1 MVDRIVSYSGND
13 YGLRELHNHTLLF
26 LEMLDAHCKKYSIK
40 YSLAYG
46 SMLGCVRSH
55 GFIPW
60 DDDVDIVMM
69 RTDYDRLIESLS
81 NQDTD
86 LSKKCSLYCPRYIN
100 KLLYVV
106 DDDER
111 KQSYTMYMDLFAA
124 DIVHKNPFLEKC
136 KSVAIILLKNIIVG
150 RTVKK
155 SIRFSRKI
163 RRILAHVVSFPF
175 SVEKLKKMYL
185 KLALWGS
192 KKPSDKFSCYY
203 ASHLS
208 YGISHNV
215 DIFKNVKYMPFEDI
229 ELPVMEGYHKYLTTE
244 FGDYM
249 TPPPQK
255 DRHAT
260 HAEGWN

>member
-1 MVDRIVSYSGND
+1 MKDRIVSYSGND
-13 YGLRELHNHTLLF
+13 YGLRDLHNQTLLF

-69 RTDYDRLIESLS
+69 RPDYDRFMESIERH
-81 NQDTD
+81 DTD
-86 LSKKCSLYCPRYIN
+86 LSRNCSIYCPLYIN
-100 KLLYVV
+100 KLKYEVNDGKHKFLIY
-106 DDDER
+106 
-111 KQSYTMYMDLFAA
+111 SDLFAA
-124 DIVHKNPFLEKC
+124 DVVP
-136 KSVAIILLKNIIVG
+136 KNIIVKSCKYLAMLVLKTTLVG
-150 RTVKK
+150 RTGKK
-155 SIRFSRKI
+155 NSLFRLTRKV
-163 RRILAHVVSFPF
+163 LAYLISFPF
-175 SVEKLKKMYL
+175 SVEWLRNLFSKM
-185 KLALWGS
+185 ALWGS
-192 KKPSDKFSCYY
+192 NNPSDKFGCYY

-208 YGISHNV
+208 YGIYHDNEV
-215 DIFKNVKYMPFEDI
+215 FKSIQYMPFEDI
-229 ELPVMEGYHKYLTTE
+229 EMPVMEGYDKYLTAE

-260 HAEGWN
+260 HTEGWN